1 MENDQNAAAGEAPP
15 ISELPMDD
23 APAQVEDAP
32 LQAEETNSRK
42 RQREQDDVDQQTTPL
57 DNDAPEQPSGEGN
70 AATAA
75 ADGAEE
81 PKLSKNQMRKLKRQ
95 KVWEERRQDRK
106 VQRKEKRHE
115 RTARNRLERQEKAAE
130 LAQAEGID
138 KDEAMKR
145 IVSLEK
151 QNQKKNRQTYVVPL
165 SLIIDC
171 DFEKYMHDNELV
183 SLGAQITRSYSM
195 NKQGDYQAHILVS
208 SWGGKLKERFE
219 TVLKNTHKNWK
230 GVSFV
235 QEDFVEAGKVAWDI
249 MNGPNGGKLCPTLG
263 GDDQDAQQQPNDVAA
278 GEEGAEPGQE
288 GAQEPDK
295 ETGASDNK
303 PIPEFTTD
311 SVIYLSADSPN
322 TLDKLEPNTSY
333 VIGGLVDRNREKLLC
348 QRRAE
353 DKNIRTAKLPIG
365 EYLQMASRQVL
376 ATNHVVEIMCK
387 WLETGDWGKAF
398 MEVIPRRKGGRLKG
412 EDGEEDGVAD
422 ADADA
427 DEQGEEATEVG
438 AEQGGEEGKKEGEQ
452 QADDTA
458 TAEV

>member
-1 MENDQNAAAGEAPP
+1 MKTDQIPAAVEAPP
-15 ISELPMDD
+15 ITELPMEA
-23 APAQVEDAP
+23 APV
-32 LQAEETNSRK
+32 QAEETNPRK
-42 RQREQDDVDQQTTPL
+42 RQREENNDDQEPTL
-57 DNDAPEQPSGEGN
+57 NSAEAEPSGEGSAVAV
-70 AATAA
+70 AAE
-75 ADGAEE
+75 GE

-115 RTARNRLERQEKAAE
+115 KTARNRADRKERAAE
-130 LAQAEGID
+130 LARAEGID
-138 KDEAMKR
+138 EVEAMKR
-145 IVSLEK
+145 IVRLEK
-151 QNQKKNRQTYVVPL
+151 QNNKRYKQACAVPL

-171 DFEKYMHDNELV
+171 DFEQYMHDNELV

-195 NKQGDYQAHILVS
+195 NKQGDHQAHILVS

-219 TVLKNTHKNWK
+219 TVLKDAHKNWK
-230 GVSFV
+230 GISFI
-235 QEDFVEAGKVAWDI
+235 QDDFVEAGKVAWDI
-249 MNGPNGGKLCPTLG
+249 MNGPQGGKLCPTLG
-263 GDDQDAQQQPNDVAA
+263 GDEQAGQQQPDDVAA
-278 GEEGAEPGQE
+278 EEQG
-288 GAQEPDK
+288 EPDK
-295 ETGASDNK
+295 EAAPEPAKETSTADK
-303 PIPEFTTD
+303 PVPVPVPEFSTD

-353 DKNIRTAKLPIG
+353 EKNIRTAKLPIG

-398 MEVIPRRKGGRLKG
+398 MEVIPARKGGRLRG
-412 EDGEEDGVAD
+412 EDEEEDEEEDEG

-427 DEQGEEATEVG
+427 DEQGPVSNEVCADQDVESANVGDEKQPGDIAEA
-438 AEQGGEEGKKEGEQ
+438 A
-452 QADDTA
+452 A
-458 TAEV
+458 